1 MWKRIERFRDDES
14 GAITADWVAL
24 TGGLMI
30 LAVLTVGSVKSGTD
44 SMGYRISGVIDNQ
57 LP

>member
-1 MWKRIERFRDDES
+1 MLKLFKRFRDDES

-24 TGGLMI
+24 TGGLMF
-30 LAVLTVGSVKSGTD
+30 LAVLTVSSVKTGTD
-44 SMGYRISGVIDNQ
+44 NMGLRISGEINKQ

>member
-1 MWKRIERFRDDES
+1 MWKLIKRFRDDES

>member
-1 MWKRIERFRDDES
+1 MLKLIKEFRDDES

-44 SMGYRISGVIDNQ
+44 AMGFRISSEIDNQ